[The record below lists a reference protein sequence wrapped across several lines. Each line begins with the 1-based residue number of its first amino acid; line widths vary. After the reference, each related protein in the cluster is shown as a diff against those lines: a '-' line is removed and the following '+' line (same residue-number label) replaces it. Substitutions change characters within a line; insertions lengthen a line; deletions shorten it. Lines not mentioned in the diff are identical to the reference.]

1 MKPIAWLAE
10 TPPTIAGQQDAL
22 NVDHDL
28 LATARGYHELGY
40 EVRRLRVAQ
49 GTGASWDP
57 AAVITRDTPV
67 VSDLRVLPKVIAS
80 LEGRYPDVS
89 SYPGA
94 VRRNG
99 RFGPTVALRTLDQ
112 VTDFPVFVKSVR
124 PKIIAGFVATNE
136 EDLWM
141 RTAHLPE
148 DEPVWTAAP
157 IRSFIAEWRALVLD
171 GEVVHVGQYRGRPM
185 PFWSSSLASALELL
199 RESAKMPRAFTLDLG
214 VSNEESAVFIE
225 CNPGA
230 PCGLYGARPSIA
242 AAMHAA
248 VWEEAFSM
256 APGALAA
263 AGKLASPAED

>member
-40 EVRRLRVAQ
+40 EVRRLRVTQ

-57 AAVITRDTPV
+57 AAAITRDTPV
-67 VSDLRVLPKVIAS
+67 IADLRVLPKVIIH
-80 LEGRYPDVS
+80 LRGQPGGDL
-89 SYPGA
+89 SYPGLL
-94 VRRNG
+94 RRDG
-99 RFGPTVALRTLDQ
+99 RFGPVVTQRALDDVDR
-112 VTDFPVFVKSVR
+112 FPIFVKSFR
-124 PKIIAGFVATNE
+124 PKVISGFVAENE
-136 EDLWM
+136 EALWL
-141 RTAHLPE
+141 RTAHLPG
-148 DEPVWTAAP
+148 DEPVWTCNP
-157 IRSFIAEWRALVLD
+157 IPWFQAEWRALVLD
-171 GEVVHVGQYRGRPM
+171 GEVLHVGQYRGKPL
-185 PFWSSSLASALELL
+185 PYWGGLLANALNAL
-199 RESAKMPRAFTLDLG
+199 RETTIMPRAFALDFG
-214 VSNEESAVFIE
+214 VDHDDHGIVIE

-256 APGALAA
+256 APGTLAA
-263 AGKLASPAED
+263 AGKLASRAED